1 MDTKK
6 KIREISDDLKRFSGT
21 DPVS

>member
-1 MDTKK
+1 MDTRK